1 MLVMQAE
8 LKQTAFVLTAL
19 FNSPAQAQTVISG
32 DNNNVDDRD
41 QANVCRN
48 VVNIFVENVQNPTV
62 DNSRTGGDVNVD
74 NDQVV
79 SGDGNSNEQV
89 VLVSNEQVVDIAQ
102 ELNISPV
109 IVQQCI
115 QQNAGRDIIVVNDS
129 NDDNDNDNS
138 VNDVDDEDPIE
149 KPSDVL
155 DEITTN
161 DLPNTGGS
169 SFFARGS
176 TLVMVFFG
184 MALLALPLIG
194 ARRERE

>member
-115 QQNAGRDIIVVNDS
+115 QQNAGRDIIVVSDS

>member
-89 VLVSNEQVVDIAQ
+89 VDIAQ

-115 QQNAGRDIIVVNDS
+115 QQNAGRDIIVVSDS

-176 TLVMVFFG
+176 TLVMGFFG